1 MEVFQRIKQRRK
13 DLELSA
19 EQVAEA
25 IGVSR
30 ATIYR
35 YESKDVE
42 NMPIT
47 ILAPLAK
54 ILKCSPGYLM
64 GWEELY
70 DDITLSTSEKQV
82 IVTYRKADEVTKEMV
97 HRVLGIEERNINKDL
112 INQDTLEYGR

>member
-1 MEVFQRIKQRRK
+1 MEIFQRIKQRRK
-13 DLELSA
+13 ELDLTA

-47 ILAPLAK
+47 ILSPLAK
-54 ILKCSPGYLM
+54 ILRCSPGYLM

-70 DDITLSTSEKQV
+70 DDLTLSPTEKQV
-82 IVTYRKADEVTKEMV
+82 IVEYRKADDVTKEMV
-97 HRVLGIEERNINKDL
+97 HRVLHIEEKRDS
-112 INQDTLEYGR
+112 ERMA

>member
-13 DLELSA
+13 ELDLSA

-47 ILAPLAK
+47 ILNPLAK
-54 ILKCSPGYLM
+54 ILRCSPGYLM

-70 DDITLSTSEKQV
+70 DDFTLSSIEKQV
-82 IVTYRKADEVTKEMV
+82 IVEYRRADDVTKEMV
-97 HRVLGIEERNINKDL
+97 HRVLAIQESSV
-112 INQDTLEYGR
+112 